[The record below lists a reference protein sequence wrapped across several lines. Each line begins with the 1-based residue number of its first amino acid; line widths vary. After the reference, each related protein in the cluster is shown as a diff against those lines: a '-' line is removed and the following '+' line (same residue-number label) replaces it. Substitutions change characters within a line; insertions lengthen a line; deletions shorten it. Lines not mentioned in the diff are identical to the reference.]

1 MSIAGIEFG
10 IFTNISPNKIKEK
23 VYDAIRIIF
32 LRKKLQF
39 SSEKNT
45 EKMNIFNFYYQ
56 FVEKNLENSNK
67 LNTFAKEKFLII
79 YF

>member
-1 MSIAGIEFG
+1 VSIAGIEFG

-56 FVEKNLENSNK
+56 FVEK
-67 LNTFAKEKFLII
+67 I
-79 YF
+79 